1 MFYLAST
8 RFKTNTWDENIQ
20 YKINNNIN
28 GVMYGVPI
36 EINNKYPLNSII
48 FVIEMNNDINQ
59 IIGIGVIRNKQITD
73 KKYYIY
79 NTMEYNRYIYK
90 GEYWLSRE
98 QILRHDDEIVEI
110 FENILFKK
118 KSHVKRQSGISIIT
132 NKLLSNW
139 KTFANYNENYIKQS
153 IKQIFLTEFKF

>member
-73 KKYYIY
+73 
-79 NTMEYNRYIYK
+79 
-90 GEYWLSRE
+90 
-98 QILRHDDEIVEI
+98 
-110 FENILFKK
+110 
-118 KSHVKRQSGISIIT
+118 
-132 NKLLSNW
+132 
-139 KTFANYNENYIKQS
+139 
-153 IKQIFLTEFKF
+153 